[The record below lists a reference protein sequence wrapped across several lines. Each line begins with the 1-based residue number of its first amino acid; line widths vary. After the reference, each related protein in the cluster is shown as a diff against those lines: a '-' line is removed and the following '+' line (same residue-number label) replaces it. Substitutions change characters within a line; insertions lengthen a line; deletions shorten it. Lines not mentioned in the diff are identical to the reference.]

1 MLLRKGVY
9 NDKLSQLTYNLKES
23 IDSPTGIYLI
33 KGENGVGKSRFIEGV
48 LLKEL
53 KKQDKSILYFAQDI
67 ENQILCYNLINLVK
81 VFVETLKKQGS
92 FFKTIFLNDD
102 SHNNIPLE
110 FNDETTLTPTD
121 DSKKSFIITECSK
134 YSNLDVVIFDE
145 ADKYFG
151 KVEDFITFV
160 ENLKCK
166 HIFIISHLFKTEYQ
180 TLQLSSKEGGVNIEL
195 FNS

>member
-110 FNDETTLTPTD
+110 FNDETTLNPTE

-134 YSNLDVVIFDE
+134 FSNLDVVIFDE

-166 HIFIISHLFKTEYQ
+166 HIFIISHLFETEYQ
-180 TLQLSSKEGGVNIEL
+180 TLQLSSKEGGVDIEH